1 MDRLEEPRLAQ
12 TRSQRRK
19 CLPASPC
26 ADSRAGAGPG
36 GAAARRD
43 LAQALDLQLA
53 ERRMR
58 AEPGALSAFAA
69 PPAAP
74 AAAAAAPEGAGSAP
88 LARLEA
94 RLEQLRAAPAG
105 ESGGGRGAGVA
116 AGAGGWLAQELDL
129 AREALLALEAR
140 PTQTSLSLLRLRL
153 LPVMLT
159 ARPQWLA
166 PNALRPVLSSGRRT
180 RHALRRCGRA
190 WSRRC
195 SSCARGACVAQPRA
209 RLARWRAC
217 WAAWRTL
224 ARGVGACS
232 ASPRTTSPAAP
243 AAAAAIPC
251 SRRAPAQLRG
261 WKVGQQGGASWQA
274 VVNAARRGKA
284 RRLCR
289 HSCRHAAK
297 LYTAGPATH
306 ASSGQGAAWVPLLP
320 ACIMRAHAPR
330 RRSLRRCS
338 ACCGGRARRCRRC
351 PRPWPRAALSR
362 RASSGP
368 PRPPRPPPAPRLLR
382 ARASGRAAAAHAR
395 AVGLQER
402 RVRRLRAG
410 A

>member
-1 MDRLEEPRLAQ
+1 MQSGAPRLSALCAMDRLEEPRLAQ

-105 ESGGGRGAGVA
+105 ESGGGRGTGVA

-140 PTQTSLSLLRLRL
+140 PMQTSLSLLRLRL

-166 PNALRPVLSSGRRT
+166 PNALRPVLSSGTGARGT
-180 RHALRRCGRA
+180 RCAAAAGRGAGGAAAARGAPAWLSPGRAWRAGAPAGRPGGRWRAASAPAALRR
-190 WSRRC
+190 
-195 SSCARGACVAQPRA
+195 
-209 RLARWRAC
+209 
-217 WAAWRTL
+217 
-224 ARGVGACS
+224 
-232 ASPRTTSPAAP
+232 AP
-243 AAAAAIPC
+243 
-251 SRRAPAQLRG
+251 
-261 WKVGQQGGASWQA
+261 
-274 VVNAARRGKA
+274 
-284 RRLCR
+284 
-289 HSCRHAAK
+289 
-297 LYTAGPATH
+297 
-306 ASSGQGAAWVPLLP
+306 
-320 ACIMRAHAPR
+320 PR
-330 RRSLRRCS
+330 RRRR
-338 ACCGGRARRCRRC
+338 RPRRR
-351 PRPWPRAALSR
+351 PRAQGAPQPSCAAGKWGSR
-362 RASSGP
+362 VERAG
-368 PRPPRPPPAPRLLR
+368 RLL
-382 ARASGRAAAAHAR
+382 
-395 AVGLQER
+395 
-402 RVRRLRAG
+402 
-410 A
+410 